1 MAKSSGSVGKSA
13 ARLKKRNETK
23 MILRQPVLLIAILAT
38 IALLV
43 LFVIFPLAKV
53 LFFSITDESGAISL
67 ASMKELFSTTRY
79 LKTFGRTMA
88 LGVVVAVI
96 STFIGYIFAFTI
108 TRTNVPC
115 KGFLKTI
122 ATLPILSP
130 PFILS
135 LSIIFLFGK
144 QGLITKELLHIEGND
159 VYGMGS
165 LIVVQ
170 VISFFPIAYMT
181 LSGILSSID
190 ASVEDAA
197 CNMGANRWRT
207 FWTVTFPLSLP
218 GIISGCLLVF
228 IQSLEDFSNPATIGG
243 DFTTL
248 SVEVYQIINGTYD
261 MRKGSVL
268 ALLMLV
274 PAMVAFLLN
283 KYWVNKKSFVTVT
296 GKPTQA
302 RKMMDEPHIKW
313 PLFAFC
319 MLVAAIIILFYGTVV
334 FGSFVQTWG
343 YNYSLTLDQY
353 SRALQQGWDSLQNSM
368 ILGLIAAL
376 LGGLLGMVIA
386 YITAKRNYYGK
397 RFIEVSS
404 VLMFAVPGTVLGIAY
419 ILAFNTGFLVLTGTA
434 AILVIVF
441 VFRNMPVAIESGTT
455 TLLQID
461 NSIEEASTIL
471 GAGSGYSFRRITL
484 PMLRNAFF
492 SGIVYSF
499 VKAITAVSAVIFLVS
514 PRWNLVTSKIYTLFD
529 QAKYSQAA
537 AFVTMMVVIL
547 LVFIGIFNG
556 LINLLLAPRSRV
568 PKGVGG
574 NPEKTEGTK

>member
-1 MAKSSGSVGKSA
+1 MAKTVGAGGKSS
-13 ARLKKRNETK
+13 ARTKKMNETK
-23 MILRQPVLLIAILAT
+23 MIMRQPI
-38 IALLV
+38 LLV
-43 LFVIFPLAKV
+43 AVIVVIATLLLFVAYPLIKIL
-53 LFFSITDESGAISL
+53 LFGLTTEEGTLSL
-67 ASMKELFSTTRY
+67 QTLKEILTSHRY
-79 LKTFGRTMA
+79 LSTFGRTLL
-88 LGVVVAVI
+88 LGLIVAVI
-96 STFIGYIFAFTI
+96 STFIGYIFAYTI
-108 TRTNVPC
+108 TRTNAPC
-115 KGFLKTI
+115 KGFLKMI

-144 QGLITKELLHIEGND
+144 QGLITKSLLGITSNN
-159 VYGMGS
+159 VYGMPS

-170 VISFFPIAYMT
+170 VMSFFPIAYLT
-181 LSGILSSID
+181 LSGILESID

-197 CNMGANRWRT
+197 CNMGASRWHT

-243 DFTTL
+243 NFTTL
-248 SVEVYQIINGTYD
+248 SVEVYQVITGSYD

-268 ALLMLV
+268 AILLLV
-274 PAMVAFLLN
+274 PAMAAFLLN

-302 RKMMDEPHIKW
+302 RKPINEPHIKY
-313 PLFAFC
+313 PLFIFC
-319 MLVAAIIILFYGTVV
+319 ILIAAVVILFYGTVI
-334 FGSFVQTWG
+334 FGSFVTTWG
-343 YNYSLTLDQY
+343 YNYTPTLMQY
-353 SRALQQGWDSLQNSM
+353 QKALAYGWSSMKNSM
-368 ILGLIAAL
+368 ILALISAV
-376 LGGLLGMVIA
+376 LGGLLGMIIA
-386 YITAKRNYYGK
+386 YLTAKRNYYGK
-397 RFIEVSS
+397 GFIEITS

-419 ILAFNTGFLVLTGTA
+419 VLAVNTKPIILTGTA

-441 VFRNMPVAIESGTT
+441 TFRNMPVAIESGTT

-471 GAGSGYSFRRITL
+471 GANSGRSFRKITL

-492 SGIVYSF
+492 SGLVYSF

-537 AFVTMMVVIL
+537 AFVTMMVGIL
-547 LVFIGIFNG
+547 LVFIGIFNT
-556 LINLLLAPRSRV
+556 LINILLAPRSKKRK
-568 PKGVGG
+568 P
-574 NPEKTEGTK
+574 TK

>member
-1 MAKSSGSVGKSA
+1 MANSPGTGGKSA

-53 LFFSITDESGAISL
+53 LLFSITDESGAISL

-96 STFIGYIFAFTI
+96 STFIGYVFAFTI

-144 QGLITKELLHIEGND
+144 QGIITKELLGITGND

-165 LIVVQ
+165 LVVVQ

-302 RKMMDEPHIKW
+302 RKLMNEAHIKW

-319 MLVAAIIILFYGTVV
+319 MLVAAVIILFYGTVV
-334 FGSFVQTWG
+334 FGSFVKTWG
-343 YNYSLTLDQY
+343 YDYSLTLDQY
-353 SRALQQGWDSLQNSM
+353 SRALQQGWDSLKNSM
-368 ILGLIAAL
+368 VLGLIAAL

-537 AFVTMMVVIL
+537 AFVTMMVVVL
-547 LVFIGIFNG
+547 LVFIGIFNA

-568 PKGVGG
+568 PKGAGIH
-574 NPEKTEGTK
+574 EKTEGTT